1 MNTPGRREFLK
12 RAAVAATTAVAANTP
27 LNADALAAGAEAI
40 APARPASATVFDQP
54 LLNALATAV
63 LPEAL
68 GAAGHA
74 MVVRG
79 FSAWIAGYRPVSE
92 EMHGYGNQEITYT
105 ASDPAPGW
113 NAQLQGLDLLAR
125 RTRGKSF
132 VALDTLG
139 RRALLGAQLARAN
152 GRLPAN
158 PIAATHVAI
167 ALLAFWAGSSAATDL
182 AYGVR
187 ILKDNCRV
195 LADTVR
201 RPLPN
206 AAQPAQPARPAH

>member
-1 MNTPGRREFLK
+1 MSDPGRREFLK
-12 RAAVAATTAVAANTP
+12 RAALAATTVAAANTP
-27 LNADALAAGAEAI
+27 LTANALAAGSSSA
-40 APARPASATVFDQP
+40 APASPAGVTPFDQP
-54 LLNALATAV
+54 LLTALAAAV
-63 LPEAL
+63 LPESL

-74 MVVRG
+74 IVVRN
-79 FSAWIAGYRPVSE
+79 FVAWIAGYRPVSE

-132 VALDTLG
+132 VALDSAG

-152 GRLPAN
+152 GRLPGN
-158 PIAATHVAI
+158 PIAAPHIAI

-182 AYGVR
+182 AYGAR

-195 LADTVR
+195 LGDTAH
-201 RPLPN
+201 RPLPMATRPSS
-206 AAQPAQPARPAH
+206 AAKPAR